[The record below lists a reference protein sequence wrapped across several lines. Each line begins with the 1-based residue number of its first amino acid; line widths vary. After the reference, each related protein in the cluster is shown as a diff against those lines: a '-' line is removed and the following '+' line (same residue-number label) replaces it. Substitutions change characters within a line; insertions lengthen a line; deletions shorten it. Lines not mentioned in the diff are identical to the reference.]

1 MSPTFHFP
9 EHDLDEFLLEDA
21 PYGDLTTELL
31 GIADKPGVIT
41 FTTRH
46 ETVAACTEEAA
57 RLLEKAG
64 CSTTLCVPSG
74 TTVEAKQKILE
85 ATGSAGAM
93 HLGWKVAV
101 NLLESACGIA
111 GRTRRIVHEAQ
122 RANPNIS
129 VVATRKVFPG
139 TKRIATKAVYSGGAY
154 PHRLGLSETILVFDH
169 HRVFLG
175 GLEGFLAHLSDYKRD
190 ASEKTIAVEVTDLD
204 EALLVAAAGADII
217 QVDKLSP
224 DQLVELVTAVR
235 ATGSTIRIGAAG
247 GINEANAYQYAST
260 GVDILVTSSM
270 YFGKPADIAVSIQ
283 PV

>member
-1 MSPTFHFP
+1 MSPTFYFP
-9 EHDLDEFLLEDA
+9 DHDLDQFLLEDA
-21 PYGDLTTELL
+21 PYGDLTTQLL
-31 GIADKPGVIT
+31 GIAHKQGVIT

-46 ETVAACTEEAA
+46 ETVVACAEEVA

-64 CSTTLCVPSG
+64 CTTTLSVPSG
-74 TTVEAKQKILE
+74 TTVEAEQKILE
-85 ATGSAGAM
+85 ATGSAGAL

-111 GRTRRIVHEAQ
+111 GRTRRIVDQAK
-122 RANPNIS
+122 RANPDVS

-139 TKRIATKAVYSGGAY
+139 TKRIATKAVYSGGAC

-175 GLEGFLAHLSDYKRD
+175 GLEGFLTHLSDYRRD
-190 ASEKTIAVEVTDLD
+190 ASEKTIAVEVTDRN
-204 EALLVAAAGADII
+204 EALMVAAAGADII

-224 DQLVELVTAVR
+224 DQLAELVTAVR
-235 ATGSTIRIGAAG
+235 ATGSTIKIAAAG
-247 GINEANAYQYAST
+247 GVNETNAYQYAST

-270 YFGKPADIAVSIQ
+270 YFGKPADIRVSIR
-283 PV
+283 PL